1 MRMIPFSELP
11 ESMRTEAVRPYY
23 DILVSKRKSLFFKRV
38 VDVVASLL
46 LIVLLLVPML
56 VIAIA
61 IKVSSKGPVIYKQVR
76 VTTYGKQFR
85 IWKFR
90 TMTIGAD
97 KQGELT
103 CSEDDRVTKIGR
115 FLRKFR
121 LDELPQVF
129 HVLSGKMSIVG
140 TRPEVP
146 RYVEKYT
153 PEMMAT
159 LLMPAGVT
167 SLASIM
173 FKDEAEL
180 LEKSSDVDKEYIDV
194 ILPQK
199 MEYNLKYISRFGFR
213 RDIYLIFKTVIEVLK

>member
-1 MRMIPFSELP
+1 MRMIPFAELP
-11 ESMRTEAVRPYY
+11 ESMRTEEVRPYY
-23 DILVSKRKSLFFKRV
+23 DILKSKSKSLFFKRV
-38 VDVVASLL
+38 LDFVAAFF
-46 LIVLLLVPML
+46 L
-56 VIAIA
+56 VIFLFLPMVIIAVA
-61 IKVSSKGPVIYKQVR
+61 IKCTSKGPVIYKQVR
-76 VTTYGKQFR
+76 VTTYGKHFK

-90 TMTIGAD
+90 TMKVGSDAL
-97 KQGELT
+97 GELT
-103 CSEDDRVTKIGR
+103 CSDDDRITGIGR
-115 FLRKFR
+115 FLRKYR
-121 LDELPQVF
+121 LDELPQIF

-153 PEMMAT
+153 PRMMAT

-180 LEKSSDVDKEYIDV
+180 LEKSSDVDKEYIEV

-199 MEYNLKYISRFGFR
+199 MEYNLKYIDRFGFR
-213 RDIYLIFKTVIEVLK
+213 RDLYLIFKTIVEVFR

>member
-11 ESMRTEAVRPYY
+11 ESMQTQEVRPYY
-23 DILVSKRKSLFFKRV
+23 DILKGKSRSLFFKRV
-38 VDVVASLL
+38 LDFVAAFFLVILL
-46 LIVLLLVPML
+46 ALPML
-56 VIAIA
+56 IIAVA
-61 IKVSSKGPVIYKQVR
+61 IKCSSKGPVIYKQVR
-76 VTTYGKQFR
+76 VTTYGKHFR

-90 TMTIGAD
+90 TMKVGSDAL
-97 KQGELT
+97 GELT
-103 CSEDDRVTKIGR
+103 CSEDDRITGIGR
-115 FLRKFR
+115 FLRKYR
-121 LDELPQVF
+121 LDELPQIF

-173 FKDEAEL
+173 FKDEAQL
-180 LEKSSDVDKEYIDV
+180 LEKSSDVDKEYVEV

-199 MEYNLKYISRFGFR
+199 MEYNLKYINRFSFR
-213 RDIYLIFKTVIEVLK
+213 RDIYLIFKTVVEVFR